1 MDTHKRKTTT
11 SNEVKYRYNAKTYAQ
26 YNIKLRKDTD
36 ADIIALIE
44 AEKAA
49 GATTSEAIKNLIR
62 R

>member
-1 MDTHKRKTTT
+1 MESQKRKTTT

-36 ADIIALIE
+36 VDIIALIE